1 MMTAN
6 AAVKAELLS
15 RAGSRCELCGA
26 ESDLEGY
33 AVAPR
38 DESAADSCVLLC
50 GTCVTQLQ
58 TPKTLD
64 ANHWRCLS
72 DAVWNENGAVKVVA
86 WRVLTCLKE
95 QAWACE
101 LLEQIYLDE
110 DLQEWANSAPL
121 IAADDSSDEVSDKP
135 TVDSN
140 GAVLANGD
148 AVCIV
153 KDLNVKGTTFTAK
166 RGTVVR
172 NIRLTSNPEHVE
184 GRVNGTVIV
193 LKTCFLKKST

>member
-1 MMTAN
+1 MSVN

-26 ESDLEGY
+26 ESGLDGY
-33 AVAPR
+33 VVAPR
-38 DESAADSCVLLC
+38 DESAADSCVLVC
-50 GTCVTQLQ
+50 GACGTQLQ
-58 TPKTLD
+58 TPKSLD
-64 ANHWRCLS
+64 ANYWRCLS
-72 DAVWNENGAVKVVA
+72 DAVWNENGAVKVLA
-86 WRVLTCLKE
+86 WRVLKCLE
-95 QAWACE
+95 GQAWASD

-110 DLQEWANSAPL
+110 DLQEWATSVPL
-121 IAADDSSDEVSDKP
+121 VAEDDSSDEVSDKP

-148 AVCIV
+148 AVCII

-166 RGTVVR
+166 RGTIVR
-172 NIRLTSNPEHVE
+172 SIRLTNNPEHVE

>member
-1 MMTAN
+1 MN
-6 AAVKAELLS
+6 LSAAVKAELLNRS
-15 RAGSRCELCGA
+15 GSRCELCGA
-26 ESDLEGY
+26 EADLEGH

-38 DESAADSCVLLC
+38 DGSAADSCVLLC
-50 GTCVTQLQ
+50 GTCRTQLES
-58 TPKTLD
+58 PKSLD
-64 ANHWRCLS
+64 VNHWRCLS
-72 DAVWNENGAVKVVA
+72 DAVWNENGAVKVLA
-86 WRVLTCLKE
+86 WRVLNCLE
-95 QAWACE
+95 GQAWAGD
-101 LLEQIYLDE
+101 LLEQVYLDE
-110 DLQEWANSAPL
+110 DLQEWATSVPL

-140 GAVLANGD
+140 GAALANGD
-148 AVCIV
+148 AVCII

-166 RGTVVR
+166 RGTIVR

>member
-1 MMTAN
+1 MTVN

-15 RAGSRCELCGA
+15 RANSRCEFCGA
-26 ESDLEGY
+26 ESDLDGF

-38 DESAADSCVLLC
+38 DESAADACVLLC
-50 GTCVTQLQ
+50 GTCLVQLQ
-58 TPKTLD
+58 TPKSLD
-64 ANHWRCLS
+64 VNHWRCLS
-72 DAVWNENGAVKVVA
+72 DAVWNENGAVKVLA
-86 WRVLTCLKE
+86 WRVLKCLE
-95 QAWACE
+95 GQAWASD

-110 DLQEWANSAPL
+110 DLQEWATSAPL

-140 GAVLANGD
+140 GAVLTNGD

-166 RGTVVR
+166 RGTIVR
-172 NIRLTSNPEHVE
+172 NIRLTNNPEHVE
-184 GRVNGTVIV
+184 GRVNGTLIV

>member
-1 MMTAN
+1 MSVT
-6 AAVKAELLS
+6 AAVKAELLT

-33 AVAPR
+33 TVAPR
-38 DESAADSCVLLC
+38 DESAAESCVLVC
-50 GTCVTQLQ
+50 GTCGTQLQ
-58 TPKTLD
+58 NPESLD
-64 ANHWRCLS
+64 VNHWRCLS
-72 DAVWNENGAVKVVA
+72 DAVWNENGAVKVLA
-86 WRVLTCLKE
+86 WRVLKCLE
-95 QAWACE
+95 GQAWASD

-110 DLQEWANSAPL
+110 DLQEWATSVPL
-121 IAADDSSDEVSDKP
+121 ISAEDSFDESSDKP

-148 AVCIV
+148 AVCII

-166 RGTVVR
+166 RGTIVR
-172 NIRLTSNPEHVE
+172 SIRLTSNPEHVE

>member
-1 MMTAN
+1 MSVT
-6 AAVKAELLS
+6 AAVKAELLT

-26 ESDLEGY
+26 ESDLDGY

-38 DESAADSCVLLC
+38 DESAADSCVLVC
-50 GTCVTQLQ
+50 GTCGTQLQ
-58 TPKTLD
+58 SPKSLD
-64 ANHWRCLS
+64 VNHWRCLS
-72 DAVWNENGAVKVVA
+72 DAVWNENGAVKVLA
-86 WRVLTCLKE
+86 WRVLKCLE
-95 QAWACE
+95 GQAWASD

-110 DLQEWANSAPL
+110 DLQEWATSVPL
-121 IAADDSSDEVSDKP
+121 VTAEDSSDEVSDKP

-140 GAVLANGD
+140 GAVLVNGD
-148 AVCIV
+148 SVCII

-166 RGTVVR
+166 RGTIVR
-172 NIRLTSNPEHVE
+172 NVRLTSNPEHVE

>member
-1 MMTAN
+1 MPVTAT
-6 AAVKAELLS
+6 VKVELLT
-15 RAGSRCELCGA
+15 RAGSRCEFCGA
-26 ESDLEGY
+26 DSDLDGFV
-33 AVAPR
+33 VAPR

-50 GTCVTQLQ
+50 GTCRVQLQ
-58 TPKTLD
+58 TPKSLD
-64 ANHWRCLS
+64 VNHWRCLS
-72 DAVWNENGAVKVVA
+72 DAVWNENRAVKVLA
-86 WRVLTCLKE
+86 WRVLRCLKG
-95 QAWACE
+95 QAWANE

-110 DLQEWANSAPL
+110 DLQEWASSAPL
-121 IAADDSSDEVSDKP
+121 IAADDSSDEVSAKP

-140 GAVLANGD
+140 GAVLENGD
-148 AVCIV
+148 AVCII

-166 RGTVVR
+166 RGTIVR

>member
-1 MMTAN
+1 MTVN

-15 RAGSRCELCGA
+15 RAGSRCELCTV

-38 DESAADSCVLLC
+38 DESAADSCVLVC
-50 GTCVTQLQ
+50 GTCAAQLQ
-58 TPKTLD
+58 TPKALD
-64 ANHWRCLS
+64 VNHWRCLS
-72 DAVWNENGAVKVVA
+72 DAVWNENGAVKVLA
-86 WRVLTCLKE
+86 WRVLKCLE
-95 QAWACE
+95 GQAWASD

-110 DLQEWANSAPL
+110 DLQEWATSAPL

-140 GAVLANGD
+140 GAVLTNGD

-166 RGTVVR
+166 RGTIVR
-172 NIRLTSNPEHVE
+172 NIRLTNNPEHVE
-184 GRVNGTVIV
+184 GRVNGTLIV